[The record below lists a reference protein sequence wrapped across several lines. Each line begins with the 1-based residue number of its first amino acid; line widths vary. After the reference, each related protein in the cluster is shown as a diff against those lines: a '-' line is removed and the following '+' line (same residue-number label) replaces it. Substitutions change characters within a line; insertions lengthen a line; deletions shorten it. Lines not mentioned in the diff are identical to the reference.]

1 MNYFRPAARVVGVWL
16 TVMLLLGLTP
26 PAEGGQ
32 IISAVVEHEDGRF
45 IVQADLLVNVPEPRT
60 RAILTRYQDLPK
72 INSGIK
78 NVQILDSDAG
88 GRIRMR
94 VEASGCILFICLT
107 YRWVQDARV
116 LPSGDIMTVFD
127 PAQSD
132 FRSGHVTYR
141 LLPAAEHTRLVMHAE
156 IVPDF
161 WFPPLIGP
169 WLIKRKLRKEALE
182 TATGIERVAA
192 TPDPS
197 KARRETLTMP
207 DHGRVPEGPPPAG
220 LLSADT

>member
-1 MNYFRPAARVVGVWL
+1 MRVVEVWL
-16 TVMLLLGLTP
+16 TVGLLLGLTP
-26 PAEGGQ
+26 TALGGQ
-32 IISAVVEHEDGRF
+32 LISAVVEHEDGRF
-45 IVQADLLVNVPEPRT
+45 IVHADLLVNVPEPRT
-60 RAILTRYQDLPK
+60 RAILARYQDLPK

-78 NVQILDSDAG
+78 NVQILEADAG
-88 GRIRMR
+88 GRVRMR

-107 YRWVQDARV
+107 YRWVQDART
-116 LPSGDIMTVFD
+116 LPSGDILTVFD

-141 LLPAAEHTRLVMHAE
+141 LLPAAERTRLVMHAE

-182 TATGIERVAA
+182 TALGIERVAA

-197 KARRETLTMP
+197 RRTWRRETFTIP
-207 DHGRVPEGPPPAG
+207 DHGRVPAEPPPAG
-220 LLSADT
+220 PPSADT